1 MCRREMLEKPGKGCG
16 CGTYEDKETIGKEE
30 LLAKLKRH
38 ERKLKSELIAID
50 GKLKSAD
57 KAGKGGE

>member
-1 MCRREMLEKPGKGCG
+1 MCKSKTLEKPGKECG
-16 CGTYEDKETIGKEE
+16 CESYEDKKPIGKED

-38 ERKLKSELIAID
+38 KRKLKSELIALD
-50 GKLKSAD
+50 SKLKSAD